1 MAEELT
7 DEEIEKRA
15 TVFVKERDANL
26 RNGGKR
32 ACFGVKHGMRNK
44 VLPCEIC
51 GAPVMQ
57 GGGLVR
63 FRCARCGK
71 IYNKI
76 YKRLSVTRTRAYAR
90 RKAERE
96 AAHLPPVEPPKPA
109 PKPPVGQCKY
119 CGQVNVVNKYGYCR
133 ECVAEGLDRLHAATG
148 RTNGWDAKP
157 RQKVLVKDGWRGRP
171 CAGGKSHDFDQFR
184 VALGVPPVAS
194 ASTPSELARRRE
206 RALALRKQRKEEE
219 QNRQNK
225 ETQECQ
231 LDSQSPSKG
240 RENEKEN

>member
-15 TVFVKERDANL
+15 TALVNERDANL

-32 ACFGVKHGMRNK
+32 ACFGVKHGMSGK

-63 FRCARCGK
+63 LRCVRCGK

-76 YKRLSVTRTRAYAR
+76 YKRLSVTRTRAYAK

-96 AAHLPPVEPPKPA
+96 AAHLPPAEPPKPA
-109 PKPPVGQCKY
+109 PPKQTIGQCKY
-119 CGQVNVVNKYGYCR
+119 CGMVNVVNKHGYCR

-157 RQKVLVKDGWRGRP
+157 KKKALVKDGWRGRP
-171 CAGGKSHDFDQFR
+171 CAGGMSHDFDRFR
-184 VALGVPPVAS
+184 VSLGAPLTAS
-194 ASTPSELARRRE
+194 ASTLSQLARRRE
-206 RALALRKQRKEEE
+206 RALALRMQRKEEE
-219 QNRQNK
+219 QKNKQNK
-225 ETQECQ
+225 GTQNETTM
-231 LDSQSPSKG
+231 
-240 RENEKEN
+240 